1 MADDDKPIEGN
12 DRGPGIAGEDS
23 PLLEDFEGGAGG
35 DGSFGNLVR
44 SNPLVKIGMVLGA
57 FITIVLVVILF
68 GGNEKPTGRS
78 VVKGSSDVTEV
89 PATEGAS
96 EKYRE
101 AVEESNVQAVEE
113 AMRKGT
119 SALPT
124 PISPPV
130 GRVPAG
136 DALGDA
142 EDPLERWRRLQEE
155 RQRRNRPAPKD
166 LPETDPNV
174 DAINSLADAMR
185 QQMESILQSKQLKGP
200 EYLKIADESILE
212 QPEEADGAE
221 GASGTGQQ
229 EEQIVNIII
238 PAGTVE
244 YAQLLTEANS
254 DTPGPILAQIVS
266 GPLSGSRMLGTFT
279 VENDEYLVLK
289 FNTIVI
295 DGVGH
300 SIDALALDPQ
310 TTTPG
315 LVTDIDNRYFSRVIL
330 PAAASFIEGMGEAIA
345 DTGGTSISVSGEN
358 VTSSEEDLNT
368 REEVA
373 KGVEKA
379 AQKIGDILDD
389 RAQQIKPLVRVEAGT
404 PMGILFVEPVTDETS
419 IQN

>member
-1 MADDDKPIEGN
+1 MTDDKKPIEESDPNLNLSG
-12 DRGPGIAGEDS
+12 DDS
-23 PLLEDFEGGAGG
+23 PLLEDFEGGAGN
-35 DGSFGNLVR
+35 GSFGDLVR
-44 SNPLVKIGMVLGA
+44 NNPLVKIGIVFGA
-57 FITIVLVVILF
+57 FITIVLVVVLF
-68 GGNEKPTGRS
+68 GGDGRRMERS
-78 VVKGSSDVTEV
+78 DINAPSDISDV
-89 PATEGAS
+89 PAAEGVS
-96 EKYRE
+96 DKYRE
-101 AVEESNVQAVEE
+101 AVEESNTQAVEE

-155 RQRRNRPAPKD
+155 RQRRNRPPPKE
-166 LPETDPNV
+166 LPTGDPNAE
-174 DAINSLADAMR
+174 AINSLAEAMR

-200 EYLKIADESILE
+200 EHLKITDERFLDP
-212 QPEEADGAE
+212 PEDEDGAGG
-221 GASGTGQQ
+221 GASGSGSQQ
-229 EEQIVNIII
+229 EEIVNIIV

-254 DTPGPILAQIVS
+254 DTPGPILAQVVS
-266 GPLSGSRMLGTFT
+266 GPLSGSRMLGTFA

-295 DGVGH
+295 DGIGH
-300 SIDALALDPQ
+300 SIDALALDPE

-330 PAAASFIEGMGEAIA
+330 PAAASFIEGIGGAIA
-345 DTGGTSISVSGEN
+345 ETGGTNISVSGEN

-368 REEVA
+368 REEIA

-379 AQKIGDILDD
+379 ATKIGELLDE
-389 RAQQIKPLVRVEAGT
+389 RAQSIKPLVRVEAGT

-419 IQN
+419 MQN